1 MTNVAYLLFTFLA
14 CLLGLGIGLA
24 LHHVWSKAKAASGR
38 EVDLFS
44 TSADDETT
52 SWEAFAK
59 WQSDNNRR
67 FAWQV
72 SGCGAA
78 PFIFACAAWSERSEV
93 VQTLCNTVTHV
104 VGQAYIC
111 T

>member
-14 CLLGLGIGLA
+14 CLFGIGAGLA
-24 LHHVWSKAKAASGR
+24 LHHVWSRTKSAAGLES
-38 EVDLFS
+38 DPFS
-44 TSADDETT
+44 TVADDETA
-52 SWEAFAK
+52 SWDAYSK

-72 SGCGAA
+72 TSCGAA
-78 PFIFACAAWSERSEV
+78 PLLLACASWSQRTDV
-93 VQTLCNTVTHV
+93 VHTLCNTLTQMA
-104 VGQAYIC
+104 GQAYIC